1 MTRLPDWPERL
12 DRLVEDA
19 RHRTFTWG
27 RFDCCLFAADAVSAV
42 TGIDPAEP
50 WRGTYADA
58 RTAARLL
65 ARMGGLE
72 ATAAGIAR
80 HHDWPGVPPA
90 FIGRGDVA
98 LVRLED
104 DRHAL
109 AVCLGIGFV
118 LPAQRGLA
126 ARDRNHALSGWRIG

>member
-1 MTRLPDWPERL
+1 MTRLTDWPERL
-12 DRLVEDA
+12 DRLVEAA
-19 RHRTFTWG
+19 RHSTFTWG
-27 RFDCCLFAADAVSAV
+27 RFDCCLFAADAVSAI
-42 TGIDPAEP
+42 TGIDPAAL

-80 HHDWPGVPPA
+80 HHGWPGVPPA
-90 FIGRGDVA
+90 FLGRGDVA

-104 DRHAL
+104 DRDAL
-109 AVCLGIGFV
+109 AVCLGAALV

-126 ARDRNHALSGWRIG
+126 VLDRTHALSGWRIG

>member
-19 RHRTFTWG
+19 RHRTFSWG
-27 RFDCCLFAADAVSAV
+27 LFDCCLFAADAVSAV
-42 TGIDPAEP
+42 TGIDPAAS
-50 WRGTYADA
+50 WRGAYAGA
-58 RTAARLL
+58 RAAAGLL
-65 ARMGGLE
+65 ARMGGLD

-80 HHDWPGVPPA
+80 HHGWPRVPPA
-90 FIGRGDVA
+90 FLGRGDVA

-109 AVCLGIGFV
+109 AVCLGAALV

-126 ARDRNHALSGWRIG
+126 ALDRNHALSGWRIS

>member
-12 DRLVEDA
+12 DRLVKDA
-19 RHRTFTWG
+19 RHRTFAWG
-27 RFDCCLFAADAVSAV
+27 RFDCCLFAADAVAAV

-50 WRGTYADA
+50 WRGTYTDA
-58 RTAARLL
+58 RAAARLL
-65 ARMGGLE
+65 ARMGCLD

-80 HHDWPGVPPA
+80 HHGWPGVPPA
-90 FIGRGDVA
+90 FLGRGDVA

-104 DRHAL
+104 NRHAL

-118 LPAQRGLA
+118 LPAQHGLA
-126 ARDRNHALSGWRIG
+126 ALDRNHALSGWRIG

>member
-19 RHRTFTWG
+19 RHTTFAWG
-27 RFDCCLFAADAVSAV
+27 RFDCCLFAADAAVAV
-42 TGIDPAEP
+42 TGVAPAAL

-80 HHDWPGVPPA
+80 HHGWPGVPPA
-90 FIGRGDVA
+90 FLGRGDVA
-98 LVRLED
+98 VVRLED
-104 DRHAL
+104 NRHAL
-109 AVCLGIGFV
+109 AVCLGSGFA
-118 LPAQRGLA
+118 LPARRGLA
-126 ARDRNHALSGWRIG
+126 MLDRTYALSGWRIG